1 MFFVGLALKL
11 ALKKYSVYI
20 CLKLGVYMRTNIV
33 IDDALMTQAMSLSG
47 LETKKAVVEEAL
59 KVFIQIQQQ
68 LLIRNFRGKLKW
80 EGDLE
85 QMRLDQ

>member
-1 MFFVGLALKL
+1 MCMFVQNK
-11 ALKKYSVYI
+11 VY
-20 CLKLGVYMRTNIV
+20 KMRTNIV
-33 IDDALMTQAMSLSG
+33 IDDTLMEQAMSLSG

>member
-1 MFFVGLALKL
+1 MKTTIIIYDV
-11 ALKKYSVYI
+11 
-20 CLKLGVYMRTNIV
+20 
-33 IDDALMTQAMSLSG
+33 LMTQVMSLSG

-85 QMRLDQ
+85 QMYPDQ

>member
-1 MFFVGLALKL
+1 
-11 ALKKYSVYI
+11 
-20 CLKLGVYMRTNIV
+20 MRTNIV

-59 KVFIQIQQQ
+59 KIFIQIQQQ

-85 QMRLDQ
+85 QLRFCRDSLLTLTTTRPNPC

>member
-1 MFFVGLALKL
+1 MK
-11 ALKKYSVYI
+11 
-20 CLKLGVYMRTNIV
+20 TTIV
-33 IDDALMTQAMSLSG
+33 IDDALTNQAMSLSG

>member
-1 MFFVGLALKL
+1 MFVQNK
-11 ALKKYSVYI
+11 VY
-20 CLKLGVYMRTNIV
+20 KMRTNIV
-33 IDDALMTQAMSLSG
+33 IDDTLMEQAMSLSG

>member
-1 MFFVGLALKL
+1 
-11 ALKKYSVYI
+11 
-20 CLKLGVYMRTNIV
+20 MRTNIV

-68 LLIRNFRGKLKW
+68 QLIRNFRGKLKW

-85 QMRLDQ
+85 QMRQDQ

>member
-1 MFFVGLALKL
+1 
-11 ALKKYSVYI
+11 
-20 CLKLGVYMRTNIV
+20 MRTNIV

-85 QMRLDQ
+85 QMRQDQ

>member
-1 MFFVGLALKL
+1 
-11 ALKKYSVYI
+11 
-20 CLKLGVYMRTNIV
+20 MRTNIV

-68 LLIRNFRGKLKW
+68 LKIRNFRGKLKW

>member
-1 MFFVGLALKL
+1 MFVQNK
-11 ALKKYSVYI
+11 VY
-20 CLKLGVYMRTNIV
+20 KMRTNIV
-33 IDDALMTQAMSLSG
+33 IDDTLMEQAMSLSG

-85 QMRLDQ
+85 EMRLDQ